1 MDCAVL
7 GEGGLDSLSVD
18 RLLSTE
24 PQRCKSDHDCSH
36 GLLIHTD
43 DHG

>member
-7 GEGGLDSLSVD
+7 GEDLGSLSVD

-24 PQRCKSDHDCSH
+24 PQRCKPDHDCSH